1 MIKTVLFDFG
11 GVLARAGERGFI
23 TRMVADL
30 CGRDPST
37 VFFSDLEPSLR
48 GTADQ
53 ESEFFTELNRRYNAN
68 ITPQQFLDKCF
79 ELFEPSAEVYDMAAQ
94 IRRSGLQTGIF
105 SNVFSLNAREIQ
117 KRGLY
122 DGFDPLFLSCYER
135 MVKPD
140 PRLYQQVLQKLNR
153 QPQEV
158 LFIDDQ
164 QLFLDPAQSLGFH
177 TVLAQNPQ
185 QIVADTL
192 QKLRS
197 QGVNI

>member
-11 GVLARAGERGFI
+11 GVLAQAGERGFI
-23 TRMVADL
+23 TRMVAEL
-30 CGRDPST
+30 CSRDPST

-48 GTADQ
+48 GTADE
-53 ESEFFTELNRRYNAN
+53 ESEFFAELNRRYDAN

-79 ELFEPSAEVYDMAAQ
+79 ELFEPSHDVYDMSARLRQ
-94 IRRSGLQTGIF
+94 NGLQTGIF

-122 DGFDPLFLSCYER
+122 DGFDPLFLSCYEK

-140 PRLYQQVLQKLNR
+140 PRLYRQVLQKLNR

-164 QLFLDPAQSLGFH
+164 QLFLDPAKELGFH
-177 TVLAQNPQ
+177 TVLAKKPQ
-185 QIVADTL
+185 QIVTDTL
-192 QKLRS
+192 QVLRS
-197 QGVNI
+197 QGISI